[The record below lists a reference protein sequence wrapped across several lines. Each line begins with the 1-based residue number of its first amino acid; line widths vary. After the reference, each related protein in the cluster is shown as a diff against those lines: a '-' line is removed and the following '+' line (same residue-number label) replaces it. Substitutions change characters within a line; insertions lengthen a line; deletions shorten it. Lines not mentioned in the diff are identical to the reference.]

1 MQWLWGRCLLTEIS
15 QLQDLAL
22 VVLGW
27 MMWMVSWCSRSWI
40 CQSRTIGIEGLLLP
54 LPANTLITVVE
65 PGSNAFTVFY
75 AAATAL
81 EMPVWN
87 TVVIPT
93 LVLIHITII
102 NCERE
107 TNNAKRQRQ
116 RRIFF
121 AICLRMAV

>member
-1 MQWLWGRCLLTEIS
+1 MQQEPNS
-15 QLQDLAL
+15 PKQDCWNRRAIASL
-22 VVLGW
+22 
-27 MMWMVSWCSRSWI
+27 
-40 CQSRTIGIEGLLLP
+40 
-54 LPANTLITVVE
+54 ANTLITVVE
-65 PGSNAFTVFY
+65 PVPNAFTVFY

-102 NCERE
+102 NCEKE
-107 TNNAKRQRQ
+107 MNDAKRQRQ

-121 AICLRMAV
+121 AIHLLK

>member
-1 MQWLWGRCLLTEIS
+1 MNR
-15 QLQDLAL
+15 
-22 VVLGW
+22 
-27 MMWMVSWCSRSWI
+27 
-40 CQSRTIGIEGLLLP
+40 P
-54 LPANTLITVVE
+54 LHMCNPN
-65 PGSNAFTVFY
+65 PNPNNAFTVFY

-102 NCERE
+102 NCEKE
-107 TNNAKRQRQ
+107 MNDAKRQRQ

-121 AICLRMAV
+121 AVHLLK

>member
-1 MQWLWGRCLLTEIS
+1 
-15 QLQDLAL
+15 
-22 VVLGW
+22 
-27 MMWMVSWCSRSWI
+27 
-40 CQSRTIGIEGLLLP
+40 
-54 LPANTLITVVE
+54 
-65 PGSNAFTVFY
+65 
-75 AAATAL
+75 
-81 EMPVWN
+81 MPVWN

-121 AICLRMAV
+121 AIRLLK